1 MPGFSK
7 FLLITK
13 KQLRC
18 HGLQKGQVRAWLVE
32 SPILATLTSKN
43 ILKFN
48 LYIIRFV
55 LIAKTKVLDSVNG
68 KF

>member
-1 MPGFSK
+1 M
-7 FLLITK
+7 TE

-18 HGLQKGQVRAWLVE
+18 HSLQKGQVRAWLVE
-32 SPILATLTSKN
+32 SPLLGTLTSKN

-48 LYIIRFV
+48 LYIIRYV
-55 LIAKTKVLDSVNG
+55 LIAKTKVLDAVNG